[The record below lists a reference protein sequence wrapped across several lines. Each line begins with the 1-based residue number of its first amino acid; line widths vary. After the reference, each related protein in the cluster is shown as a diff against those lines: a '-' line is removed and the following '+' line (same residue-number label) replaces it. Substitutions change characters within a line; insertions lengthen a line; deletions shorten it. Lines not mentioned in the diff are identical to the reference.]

1 VASVAARHREDWTGD
16 WHLDRNEVSPSP
28 SIMIVDATDSVGFPT
43 GTSMTDENESV
54 AVGESHPWRVAAI
67 FVLPYLLLGVA
78 WLGSNPAGAAPDEN
92 DHLVKALGIARLD
105 IGADRRRG
113 NLTERNASLTTRFVT
128 IPSRLLPS
136 GLTCFKGDS
145 QVTAACQPHSPPTDV
160 GDVSASTAVGG
171 YPPFLYLPMGLAAE
185 AADTPVRAFA
195 AARGI
200 ALLEAGLLLW
210 LACTH
215 LVGWL
220 GRRALA
226 GVAVLLTPMAVF
238 CMAIVST
245 SGLEI
250 FGALGVVSVVVV
262 ASRRP
267 ESLKAW
273 RTQLTLLISGSTLIL
288 SRQFGVVTMGALL
301 LLLLGV
307 GGWRPVW
314 EQFRHPRPLFVAT
327 VAALGTST
335 LVVALWERKFDNPG
349 TVGPW
354 ASFDALAGFLRYLP
368 YLVYESVGWF
378 GWLDTPMPLWSA
390 LAWAILILVWIY
402 LAFIHGGHRDRW
414 VLAVTMTATTSVVL
428 VTHSLLFFPFSGGVQ
443 ARHILPLLAFGPVFA
458 GVVLTERLG
467 KKGLVRVFTP
477 MAVLL
482 PAIQF
487 VGLYSNA
494 RRYAVGESDKPL
506 VFFGNAQWEPAF
518 GWYPWLL
525 VGLVG
530 CVLLGSI
537 LIAFGRTAKPSVQVP
552 RNPLASQRNEM
563 DRDR

>member
-1 VASVAARHREDWTGD
+1 MAAEDVPG
-16 WHLDRNEVSPSP
+16 
-28 SIMIVDATDSVGFPT
+28 PT
-43 GTSMTDENESV
+43 GERQ
-54 AVGESHPWRVAAI
+54 PWRVAALLVI
-67 FVLPYLLLGVA
+67 PYLVLGIA

-105 IGADRRRG
+105 IGADLRRG
-113 NLTERNASLTTRFVT
+113 NLTERNASVTTRFVT

-136 GLTCFKGDS
+136 GLTCFRGNS
-145 QVTAACQPHSPPTDV
+145 QVTAACQPHSPPKDV
-160 GDVSASTAVGG
+160 GDVSASTTVGG
-171 YPPFLYLPMGLAAE
+171 YPPFLYLPMGLAAQ

-200 ALLEAGLLLW
+200 ALLEASLLLW

-215 LVGWL
+215 LVRWL

-226 GVAVLLTPMAVF
+226 GVVVALTSMVVF

-262 ASRRP
+262 ASRHP
-267 ESLKAW
+267 ESLKEW

-314 EQFRHPRPLFVAT
+314 EQFRRPRPLFVVT

-349 TVGPW
+349 AVGPW
-354 ASFDALAGFLRYLP
+354 ASFDALASFLRYLP

-390 LAWAILILVWIY
+390 LAWVILLLVWIY
-402 LAFIHGGHRDRW
+402 LAYVDGGHRDRW
-414 VLAVTMTATTSVVL
+414 VLAVTMSATICVAFVI
-428 VTHSLLFFPFSGGVQ
+428 HSRLFFPFSGGVQ
-443 ARHILPLLAFGPVFA
+443 ARHMLPFLVFGPVFA

-467 KKGLVRVFTP
+467 KKGLVRMFTP
-477 MAVLL
+477 LAVLL
-482 PAIQF
+482 HAIQF

-494 RRYAVGESDKPL
+494 RRYAVGAANQPL
-506 VFFGNAQWEPAF
+506 IFFGNAQWEPAF
-518 GWYPWLL
+518 GWYPWLFI
-525 VGLVG
+525 GLVG
-530 CVLLGSI
+530 CIMLGSV
-537 LIAFGRTAKPSVQVP
+537 LIAFGRTCEAP
-552 RNPLASQRNEM
+552 RLGIARSGSRIAEVRFRRRPLG
-563 DRDR
+563 